1 MIISII
7 AFILVIGILVFVHE
21 LGHFIV
27 AKLSGMRVDEFSLGF
42 PPRLFTW
49 KKGET
54 LYALNWIPLGGYV
67 KIHGETEDGKDDDPR
82 SFNNTV
88 IWKRILTLI
97 AGVAM
102 NVVFAFVVLTLAYSV
117 GFVSG
122 TQDLTVVPGASIT
135 NSQVVVTGIL
145 NDSPAAKAGLQPND
159 LILSLTDSFGTTT
172 VVHTTAELQKYTASH
187 QAADQLAVNVKYDRA
202 GQTSTKAVT
211 LNQTGPGLGVYIDAY
226 NTVKVPVWRAPGVA
240 AHEISGIAG
249 LTWNALGEF
258 GKKLVTKAQLDSTVS
273 GPVGIYTATSQA
285 AHEGFDQIL
294 YLTVVLSV
302 NLALLNVLPIP
313 PLDGGKLFFL
323 ILELLFRKRV
333 VRQEVENAIT
343 LVGIVLVGGLVIIIS
358 VRDVLHLF

>member
-102 NVVFAFVVLTLAYSV
+102 CVYPYFLPVLAMWIV
-117 GFVSG
+117 
-122 TQDLTVVPGASIT
+122 
-135 NSQVVVTGIL
+135 
-145 NDSPAAKAGLQPND
+145 
-159 LILSLTDSFGTTT
+159 TT
-172 VVHTTAELQKYTASH
+172 VL
-187 QAADQLAVNVKYDRA
+187 
-202 GQTSTKAVT
+202 
-211 LNQTGPGLGVYIDAY
+211 LGV
-226 NTVKVPVWRAPGVA
+226 
-240 AHEISGIAG
+240 
-249 LTWNALGEF
+249 L
-258 GKKLVTKAQLDSTVS
+258 
-273 GPVGIYTATSQA
+273 YTLR
-285 AHEGFDQIL
+285 E
-294 YLTVVLSV
+294 
-302 NLALLNVLPIP
+302 
-313 PLDGGKLFFL
+313 
-323 ILELLFRKRV
+323 R
-333 VRQEVENAIT
+333 
-343 LVGIVLVGGLVIIIS
+343 
-358 VRDVLHLF
+358 